1 MGFVLSVFYFVTYY
15 LTPTMIFGPLSV
27 YRVELILAI
36 LVFIIS
42 LPRMV
47 GSSIFRTPQFAAVI
61 GLAFAAYLSVLI
73 AMRWP
78 EGAIVAILG
87 FLPNA
92 FAYILVY
99 LHCNTKKKLKAVVL
113 ILLFVCLFVIVN
125 GSIEQ
130 IHGLPGG
137 ASLDSDFSGPPY
149 LLSSKTDAGEWLYR
163 LRGLGEINDPN
174 DFGQLIVCVIP
185 MVFIFWRTRRMLR
198 NIAFVLLPVCVLLY
212 GAYLTHSR
220 GALLALLAVTIV
232 AARRRTGTLP
242 ALLLGGALFVAA
254 MSMNF
259 TGGRD
264 ITASSGAD
272 RTSLWGQSME
282 AFKTHPVFGV
292 GIGNLGD
299 YTDDHHTAHNSV
311 IVCAAELGFFGLFF
325 WSAFLF
331 STMKDVLAIAS
342 QAKVSEP
349 ETNVIEE
356 ADFPQPIRRNESIDK
371 LEINRIGRL
380 LVLSLT
386 GFLVAGWFLSRAY
399 IMTFFL
405 IGGMVEVV
413 YEMALQRGMIA
424 PRQPFARAMP
434 YAVGLA
440 ISLVLLMYI
449 VLRVTNLTH

>member
-1 MGFVLSVFYFVTYY
+1 
-15 LTPTMIFGPLSV
+15 
-27 YRVELILAI
+27 
-36 LVFIIS
+36 
-42 LPRMV
+42 
-47 GSSIFRTPQFAAVI
+47 
-61 GLAFAAYLSVLI
+61 
-73 AMRWP
+73 
-78 EGAIVAILG
+78 
-87 FLPNA
+87 
-92 FAYILVY
+92 
-99 LHCNTKKKLKAVVL
+99 
-113 ILLFVCLFVIVN
+113 
-125 GSIEQ
+125 
-130 IHGLPGG
+130 
-137 ASLDSDFSGPPY
+137 
-149 LLSSKTDAGEWLYR
+149 
-163 LRGLGEINDPN
+163 
-174 DFGQLIVCVIP
+174 
-185 MVFIFWRTRRMLR
+185 
-198 NIAFVLLPVCVLLY
+198 
-212 GAYLTHSR
+212 
-220 GALLALLAVTIV
+220 LALLAVTIV

-424 PRQPFARAMP
+424 PRQPFARVMP
-434 YAVGLA
+434 YAAGLA
-440 ISLVLLMYI
+440 ISLVSLMYI
-449 VLRVTNLTH
+449 ILRVTNLTH